1 MASGSAHV
9 VNPITEPALIS
20 DVRRKL
26 EDANRFL
33 SYQAAL
39 AMQDYPEMNE
49 PLRWGIGLKRLRVPL
64 PTVGRPELIPLDI
77 FDHPLVEMINQTATM
92 TRLIDSLEWAE
103 MALHG
108 WTVKGVTLRKSTCFR
123 VQKPSSP
130 TPDRD
135 VPISVGSIAVGV
147 R

>member
-1 MASGSAHV
+1 MASGSAHL

-49 PLRWGIGLKRLRVPL
+49 PLRWGIGLKRLRMPL
-64 PTVGRPELIPLDI
+64 PNRRAPRTHPARPFLIILWS
-77 FDHPLVEMINQTATM
+77 
-92 TRLIDSLEWAE
+92 R
-103 MALHG
+103 
-108 WTVKGVTLRKSTCFR
+108 
-123 VQKPSSP
+123 
-130 TPDRD
+130 
-135 VPISVGSIAVGV
+135 
-147 R
+147 